1 MAERRGTSSKSGGG
15 ARSAAARKGGQARGR
30 QQRARK
36 QAGRAASAATKP
48 AQTAGVSAK
57 SAAELGDALRQ
68 NLIRPFDMMLI
79 TRERIEQVLGEA
91 VERGQVTVD
100 GAQGIASRLVERGR
114 KQTNDVLKDL
124 EQVLNKGRDEI
135 EGRTSDARRR
145 ATRAASP
152 ALAQADRIRRAA
164 RVGPSF
170 PITSYDDLTVAQV
183 QARLGDLTAAELRKV
198 RDYERRNANR
208 KTVLSTIET
217 KLG

>member
-1 MAERRGTSSKSGGG
+1 MAERRGTGSKSGGG
-15 ARSAAARKGGQARGR
+15 ARSAAARKGGQTRGR
-30 QQRARK
+30 SQRARSQTRRSGNATK
-36 QAGRAASAATKP
+36 QAQGQS
-48 AQTAGVSAK
+48 VSAK
-57 SAAELGDALRQ
+57 SADELREALRQ

-79 TRERIEQVLGEA
+79 TRERIEQVLNEA

-124 EQVLNKGRDEI
+124 EQLLSRGRGEI
-135 EGRTSDARRR
+135 EDRTSDARKR

-152 ALAQADRIRRAA
+152 ALAQADRLRRAA
-164 RVGPSF
+164 RVGPTF
-170 PITSYDDLTVAQV
+170 PITGYDDLTVAQI
-183 QARLGDLTAAELRKV
+183 QGRLSGLTPAELRKV